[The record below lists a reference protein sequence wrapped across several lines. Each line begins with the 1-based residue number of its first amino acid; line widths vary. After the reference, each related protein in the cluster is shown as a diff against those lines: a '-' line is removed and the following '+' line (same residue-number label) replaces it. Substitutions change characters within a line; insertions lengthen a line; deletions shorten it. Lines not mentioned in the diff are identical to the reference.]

1 MQVDVIDL
9 HFQGQKGAIAA
20 FLVNGPGGKIL
31 IETGPESTLE
41 ALQEGLA
48 AHDLTV
54 TDLDAV
60 FVTHIHLD
68 HAGAA
73 GWFAEKGVPVYVHAK
88 GARHL
93 IDPSRLLE
101 SSRQVYG
108 DRFDPLWGGMT
119 PAPAEKV
126 IAMND
131 GDVAE
136 VGGLVIK
143 AVNAPGHAYH
153 QHAFVIGDVG
163 FPGDA
168 TGAKLG
174 EGAFISV
181 TSAPPQFNLEDT
193 LATLEKLSSFGFS
206 RLFLTHYGEVE
217 DVAGHLADYREAV
230 ELNALFIRQRIEE
243 GMDQDTLHVAYEAF
257 QMEQAFREKVP
268 SKLWQTYQT
277 INGTDMCAD
286 GIRLYWEK
294 AFASD

>member
-20 FLVNGPGGKIL
+20 FLVTGPGGKIL

-93 IDPSRLLE
+93 VDPGRLLE

-119 PAPAEKV
+119 PAPVEKV
-126 IAMND
+126 IAMKD

-136 VGGLVIK
+136 VGGLTIK

-153 QHAFVIGDVG
+153 QHAFVIGDVC

-168 TGAKLG
+168 TGAKLA
-174 EGAFISV
+174 EGSFISV

-294 AFASD
+294 ALASD